1 MFGLLFGVIAVGAI
15 IMACLFFYWLK
26 YVYVEKDE
34 RRQYSPLSQNIN
46 ETNNNNKNFYKVN
59 PDFIKKINER
69 KNKKIQIIVYN
80 KYLNIKK

>member
-26 YVYVEKDE
+26 YIYVEKDE

-46 ETNNNNKNFYKVN
+46 ETNNNNNNNKKLYKVN
-59 PDFIKKINER
+59 QDFIKKINER
-69 KNKKIQIIVYN
+69 KNKK
-80 KYLNIKK
+80 L